1 LLVGLIT
8 LLLLNILW
16 GITAIRKSNE
26 IYREVLSNQE
36 RYRENDKI
44 LTEIQTGIYVVSVLV
59 RDFLLDMSP
68 VTSEDYRQ
76 RMLQIRSSLEGEVG
90 RLRELTRPE
99 DHAILNSLQ
108 AELDSFWQL
117 FNPVFEW
124 TLLEKMQNSSRFLH
138 HDLRPRRRAVFS
150 MTEQIAKLNSGNMA
164 SEDENTRHSKEK
176 LDRDLWRMTG
186 LSLLLGTLV
195 VAGSIFRVSQ
205 LEKRSEL
212 QHRATQEA
220 EQAMRGLSHR
230 LVRAQEEERRALS
243 RELHDEVGQI
253 LTALRMELGNLEQ
266 LRSKNGAFDDH
277 MREAKSLAE
286 QTLRTVRDMS
296 MGLRPSMLDDLG
308 LGPAVEWQTRD
319 FARRTGVPVAV
330 ELDGELAQAPEAHRT
345 CIYRIVQEALTNCAR
360 HAHAT
365 HIRIALH
372 GGEDLI
378 SLSVQDDGV
387 GLAAPSAGARAGIGL
402 LGIEERVRELGGT
415 TRIQSQPRKGTL
427 LSVEIPLGAEV
438 KA

>member
-1 LLVGLIT
+1 
-8 LLLLNILW
+8 
-16 GITAIRKSNE
+16 
-26 IYREVLSNQE
+26 
-36 RYRENDKI
+36 
-44 LTEIQTGIYVVSVLV
+44 
-59 RDFLLDMSP
+59 
-68 VTSEDYRQ
+68 
-76 RMLQIRSSLEGEVG
+76 
-90 RLRELTRPE
+90 LTRPE

-108 AELDSFWQL
+108 TELDAFWQL
-117 FNPVFEW
+117 FNPIFEW

-138 HDLRPRRRAVFS
+138 QDLRPRRSAVFS
-150 MTEQIAKLNSGNMA
+150 MTEQIAKLNSGNIA
-164 SEDENTRHSKEK
+164 SEDENTRRSKEK
-176 LDRDLWRMTG
+176 LNRDLWRMTG
-186 LSLLLGTLV
+186 LSLMLGTLV

-253 LTALRMELGNLEQ
+253 LTALRMELGNLEL

-277 MREAKSLAE
+277 MREAKRLAE

-296 MGLRPSMLDDLG
+296 LGLRPSMLDDLG
-308 LGPAVEWQTRD
+308 LGPAVEWQARD
-319 FARRTGVPVAV
+319 FERRTGVPVAV
-330 ELDGELAQAPEAHRT
+330 DLDGELAQAPETHRT

-365 HIRIALH
+365 HIRITLH

-378 SLSVQDDGV
+378 SLSIQDDGV
-387 GLAAPSAGARAGIGL
+387 GLASPSGGARAGIGL

-415 TRIQSQPRKGTL
+415 TRIRSQARKGTL
-427 LSVEIPLGAEV
+427 LSVEIPLCAGV